1 MLGQGVDPTHVRVGA
16 KAPLEASA
24 SMANREGSTMR
35 KFVLPLALLATI
47 AASSAALAA
56 TTTGKIT
63 KLDVPAC
70 SVTLKHAYHFGTKC
84 DFSKLKVGEK
94 VTITYSMAG
103 KVRTATAIKPS
114 K

>member
-1 MLGQGVDPTHVRVGA
+1 
-16 KAPLEASA
+16 
-24 SMANREGSTMR
+24 MR
-35 KFVLPLALLATI
+35 KLVLPLALLATI

-70 SVTLKHAYHFGTKC
+70 AVTLSKVYHFGTKC

-94 VTITYSMAG
+94 VTVTYSLSG
-103 KVRTATAIKPS
+103 KVRHATAIKPA